1 MPESINDRDEVVLP
15 PVAAS
20 RSDAGADTSAAIQLM
35 ELAMARGARL
45 IGQEM
50 LAAARVSSQILSR
63 GLRPTA
69 APSAGLD
76 GQAIGTRQQPLVVEG
91 SRSQQRRDRNI
102 LEQIFPGKGY
112 GGAVAA
118 YSRASYLA
126 SLFGAGPYGREYAGI
141 GAGLGFLAGG
151 PIGALAGGL
160 LGALFGRKK
169 DKRLQAVLSRAFLNT
184 PEAFAIEAYL
194 FNITENL
201 RRFGYPSL
209 GLNLLSRATF
219 ASAAAPSPVSAVQV
233 QRVEIRLDSALD
245 RTGARRAARLLWREL
260 SQLAELDAQA
270 VGVVGAV

>member
-1 MPESINDRDEVVLP
+1 
-15 PVAAS
+15 
-20 RSDAGADTSAAIQLM
+20 M
-35 ELAMARGARL
+35 EQAMADGARL
-45 IGQEM
+45 ISQEM
-50 LAAARVSSQILSR
+50 LAAARASSQILSR
-63 GLRPTA
+63 ALRPA
-69 APSAGLD
+69 GAPSPAGE
-76 GQAIGTRQQPLVVEG
+76 GAAVGTHERPLVVEG
-91 SRSQQRRDRNI
+91 SRSQQRRDRSI

-112 GGAVAA
+112 GGAIAA
-118 YSRASYLA
+118 YGRGSYLA

-141 GAGLGFLAGG
+141 GSALGFLAGG

-209 GLNLLSRATF
+209 GLNLWSRPTL
-219 ASAAAPSPVSAVQV
+219 ASAAAPRPVSAVQV

-245 RTGARRAARLLWREL
+245 RTGARRAAQLLWREL
-260 SQLAELDAQA
+260 SQLAELDARA
-270 VGVVGAV
+270 VGIVGAV